1 MLGKT
6 KYVSFVWG
14 MDMEDKIKETKQE
27 MNKINKR
34 IKTLIMTHND
44 VPKELYQRLRKL
56 EEVMEKCKKT
66 N

>member
-1 MLGKT
+1 
-6 KYVSFVWG
+6 
-14 MDMEDKIKETKQE
+14 MEDKIKETKQE

-44 VPKELYQRLRKL
+44 VPKELYERLRKL